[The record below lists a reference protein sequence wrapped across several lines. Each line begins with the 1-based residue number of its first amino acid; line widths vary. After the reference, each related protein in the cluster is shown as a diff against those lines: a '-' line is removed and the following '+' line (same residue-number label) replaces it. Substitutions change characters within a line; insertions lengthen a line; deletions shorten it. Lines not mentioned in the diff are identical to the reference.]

1 MKELIKKIHN
11 VQQTIGKVKKDKS
24 NPFFK
29 SNYADINDFLEALLP
44 LLKKEGLTVM
54 QPLCSID
61 GVNGIKPGIKTII
74 TDGDNQLSEFT
85 VLPDIQDPQKAGSSI
100 TYFRRYCLQS
110 FFCVATEDDDDA
122 NLASGKTVK
131 QDKFSI

>member
-1 MKELIKKIHN
+1 MKTLIDKIHN

-100 TYFRRYCLQS
+100 TYFRRFALQS
-110 FFCVATEDDDDA
+110 FFCLVAYDDDA
-122 NLASGKTVK
+122 ETAMGRTDKK
-131 QDKFSI
+131 QDKFTI

>member
-1 MKELIKKIHN
+1 MKTLIDKIHN
-11 VQQTIGKVKKDKS
+11 VQQEVGKVKKDKS
-24 NPFFK
+24 NPFYK
-29 SNYADINDFLEALLP
+29 SSYFDINSLLEALLP

-85 VLPDIQDPQKAGSSI
+85 PLPDLQDPQKMGSCI
-100 TYFRRYCLQS
+100 TYYRRYALQS
-110 FFCVATEDDDDA
+110 FFCLQADDDDGEKA
-122 NLASGKTVK
+122 VGRDKK
-131 QDKFSI
+131 EDKFEL